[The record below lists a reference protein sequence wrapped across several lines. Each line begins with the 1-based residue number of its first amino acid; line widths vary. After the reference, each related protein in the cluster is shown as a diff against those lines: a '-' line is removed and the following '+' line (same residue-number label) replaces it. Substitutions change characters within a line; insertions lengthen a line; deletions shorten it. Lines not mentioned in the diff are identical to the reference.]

1 MPWIRAF
8 FLLLGIP
15 IEECSG
21 VFITENA
28 HRCGSPILHLLE
40 KCSKPALFA
49 AAVAALLLPA
59 ARAQTPV
66 QPPIILLDAAHGGPD
81 TGARLTEKLPERD
94 VTIAFANRLQSLL
107 IVRGFKVVLTHTTP
121 DDAANLTG
129 DGRVELANRSGA
141 IACLS
146 LHASGNAAGVHIF
159 TSALPETEPAL
170 QGSKPVLWNEAQAP
184 WVTRSLRLASELQ
197 AAISR
202 SHTPVTNNRTWL
214 AELDSLTCPAV
225 AIELGPLDDA
235 TAQDPTYQQRVAE
248 AVAGALLFWRGHPNA
263 VTGAGAVR

>member
-1 MPWIRAF
+1 M
-8 FLLLGIP
+8 
-15 IEECSG
+15 
-21 VFITENA
+21 
-28 HRCGSPILHLLE
+28 
-40 KCSKPALFA
+40 FA
-49 AAVAALLLPA
+49 AAVAAVLLPA
-59 ARAQTPV
+59 ARAQTPA
-66 QPPIILLDAAHGGPD
+66 QAPIILLDAAHGGPD

-141 IACLS
+141 IACLT

-202 SHTPVTNNRTWL
+202 SHTPVTNHRTWL
-214 AELDSLTCPAV
+214 AALDSLTCPAV